1 MKRPFK
7 KQEFRN
13 DSCVLHGHPLN
24 WTVEGCKHFKANW
37 VAPRPAPAPA
47 PALGIAAIK
56 LSCYPRTKKQLIYR
70 NNEGI
75 EPVGAAACVEQMHNW
90 NVIWVCDS

>member
-1 MKRPFK
+1 MIHVCFMDTPWTELWRDVNTSRPT
-7 KQEFRN
+7 E
-13 DSCVLHGHPLN
+13 LH
-24 WTVEGCKHFKANW
+24 
-37 VAPRPAPAPA
+37 PAPPRPA

>member
-1 MKRPFK
+1 MDTPWTELWRDVNTSRPT
-7 KQEFRN
+7 E
-13 DSCVLHGHPLN
+13 LH
-24 WTVEGCKHFKANW
+24 
-37 VAPRPAPAPA
+37 PAPPRPA

-75 EPVGAAACVEQMHNW
+75 ELAVLARHVW
-90 NVIWVCDS
+90 NKCTTET

>member
-1 MKRPFK
+1 MIHVCFMDTPWTELWRDVNTSRPT
-7 KQEFRN
+7 EW
-13 DSCVLHGHPLN
+13 HP
-24 WTVEGCKHFKANW
+24 
-37 VAPRPAPAPA
+37 APPHPAPPRPAPA

>member
-1 MKRPFK
+1 MIHVCFMDTPWTELWRDVNTSRPT
-7 KQEFRN
+7 E
-13 DSCVLHGHPLN
+13 L
-24 WTVEGCKHFKANW
+24 
-37 VAPRPAPAPA
+37 PRPA